1 MTKPDSFYSIIGI
14 ASLAGSSFFASADA
28 AAARASVHQ
37 PAAKP
42 AFYATSAACVTGG
55 LFKKQECENA
65 FDNAAAEMREEQ
77 LASPSRVDCV
87 LRFRLCERSEQEGL
101 YAPVAL
107 GVEMTRASGVA
118 YSTPVLAVATPQ
130 GLLPP
135 RPTVAMAEP
144 PSGETRPLMGL
155 PTDHFERIDP
165 RSVREA
171 WGRFVPRQGEP
182 ARADL
187 VTEAKSESTQ
197 ARRSRLLAAP
207 YVE

>member
-1 MTKPDSFYSIIGI
+1 MTKPHSLHSITGI
-14 ASLAGSSFFASADA
+14 ASLAGLSLFSSGDA
-28 AAARASVHQ
+28 AAARVRE

-42 AFYATSAACVTGG
+42 AFYATSAACVAAG

-65 FDNAAAEMREEQ
+65 FANAAAEMREERF
-77 LASPSRVDCV
+77 ASSSRVDCI

-101 YAPVAL
+101 YSPVAL

-135 RPTVAMAEP
+135 RPTVDVAAP

-171 WGRFVPRQGEP
+171 WSHFVPRQSE
-182 ARADL
+182 AFSAF
-187 VTEAKSESTQ
+187 VTEADSESTQ
-197 ARRSRLLAAP
+197 TRRARLQAAP